1 MPLKRL
7 RVLMTREEIVPE
19 RLAGATAVVV
29 DVFLA
34 TTTLLTI
41 LENGARR
48 VFPVASLE
56 EAEEA
61 SAGLDAS
68 NVLRG
73 GEQDAARIEGY
84 DHGPFPDEYRPE
96 TVAHRD
102 VVFVTTNG
110 TRAIADAAPAERVL
124 LGCLRN
130 APAVAR
136 YLEASGTDSVY
147 LVCAGSAG
155 RFTVEDFLGA
165 ATILSGMNTERWRL
179 NDGAW
184 MALDFMERYRGRE
197 LEALEQSRA
206 GRWFFEHDRV
216 DAFEFVG
223 EIGASEL
230 VPEVKEG
237 KLGPASPTGGRHNLE
252 TISVREG
259 EEFDL
264 EAVERYLRERIE
276 GLPGGELEVR
286 QFPSGASNL
295 TYLLKVGEWEGV
307 LRRPPLGPIP
317 PKAHDMGR
325 ESRILSRLHAAYP
338 LAPKPY
344 FFCEDESVIGA
355 AFYVMERREGVVVD
369 DEFPEGVVPTEE
381 LCRGISCT
389 VADTLAELHAV
400 DPNEAGLG
408 DLGRP
413 EGFLERQARG
423 WIGRYDKAKTEEIEG
438 AQSLTD
444 WLVQDIPESPAPTII
459 HNDYK
464 LNNLVLNPEDLT
476 EVRAVLDWEMATVGD
491 PLFDLAVSLSYWTEP
506 EDPQR
511 LKTVMPTVTSTPGF
525 MTRRE
530 FMGRYAEKSGRDLS
544 RMHWYM
550 VFGYFKL
557 AVILQQIYA
566 RWKKGQTRDERFAD
580 FDGRV
585 RTLILHANSLAKGA
599 DPDGS

>member
-1 MPLKRL
+1 MPLKQL

-61 SAGLDAS
+61 SAGLDAP

-84 DHGPFPDEYRPE
+84 DQGPFPDEYRPE

-165 ATILSGMNTERWRL
+165 ATILSGMNTEGWRL

-197 LEALEQSRA
+197 LEALKQSRA

-230 VPEVKEG
+230 VPEVKAG
-237 KLGPASPTGGRHNLE
+237 KLGPASPASYQPGTGSGTR
-252 TISVREG
+252 
-259 EEFDL
+259 
-264 EAVERYLRERIE
+264 
-276 GLPGGELEVR
+276 GG
-286 QFPSGASNL
+286 
-295 TYLLKVGEWEGV
+295 
-307 LRRPPLGPIP
+307 
-317 PKAHDMGR
+317 
-325 ESRILSRLHAAYP
+325 
-338 LAPKPY
+338 
-344 FFCEDESVIGA
+344 
-355 AFYVMERREGVVVD
+355 
-369 DEFPEGVVPTEE
+369 
-381 LCRGISCT
+381 
-389 VADTLAELHAV
+389 
-400 DPNEAGLG
+400 
-408 DLGRP
+408 
-413 EGFLERQARG
+413 
-423 WIGRYDKAKTEEIEG
+423 
-438 AQSLTD
+438 
-444 WLVQDIPESPAPTII
+444 
-459 HNDYK
+459 YK
-464 LNNLVLNPEDLT
+464 
-476 EVRAVLDWEMATVGD
+476 
-491 PLFDLAVSLSYWTEP
+491 
-506 EDPQR
+506 
-511 LKTVMPTVTSTPGF
+511 
-525 MTRRE
+525 
-530 FMGRYAEKSGRDLS
+530 
-544 RMHWYM
+544 
-550 VFGYFKL
+550 
-557 AVILQQIYA
+557 
-566 RWKKGQTRDERFAD
+566 
-580 FDGRV
+580 
-585 RTLILHANSLAKGA
+585 RTQ
-599 DPDGS
+599 